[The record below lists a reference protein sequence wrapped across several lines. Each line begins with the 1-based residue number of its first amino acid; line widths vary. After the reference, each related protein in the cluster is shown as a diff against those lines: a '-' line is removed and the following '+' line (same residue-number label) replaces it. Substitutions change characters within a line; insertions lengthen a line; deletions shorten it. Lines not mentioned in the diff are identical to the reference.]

1 MIIDVKYDI
10 GDVVKYIERRKDKV
24 FGPCSCCDGDGY
36 ITGSDEVK
44 YVCPKCRGEKQDFL
58 GEKVS
63 EEEKVGTLS
72 SIHVRY
78 DSNFDEDSLVSKFGR
93 NKLLIYYHVLRS
105 DYCIKQEDIVGII
118 DRNGKEKKVE
128 REEEEEGKGLFIFT
142 DDVEYME

>member
-36 ITGSDEVK
+36 ITGNDDVK
-44 YVCPKCRGEKQDFL
+44 YVCPKCKGGKQDFL

-78 DSNFDEDSLVSKFGR
+78 DSNFDESFGR
-93 NKLLIYYHVLRS
+93 NKLLIYYHVPRS

-128 REEEEEGKGLFIFT
+128 REEEDGKGLFMFT
-142 DDVEYME
+142 DDVE